1 MHRLS
6 VYCLFGLFSLCLPSQ
21 SAVFRFDTDPF
32 AGSTALTTPGR
43 QIVGGEDLINFSI
56 ATDVF
61 SLESTAFS
69 VAAPVLFVN
78 DLSANLPGSGVNV
91 IVLQDTP
98 DPLNAGSAA
107 NLIAAQITTPG
118 PGFFIYFNSGLDLPR
133 LVYSTDLDDSTADLK
148 ILFRL
153 TNLGGQPGRDALPS
167 FTASNFEITTVPEPS
182 ATSMMTGAG
191 VLMAARYWWRRARR
205 YRMRSASNL

>member
-6 VYCLFGLFSLCLPSQ
+6 VYSLLGLLSLCIPAQ

-43 QIVGGEDLINFSI
+43 QIVGGEDLISFSI
-56 ATDVF
+56 ATDIF
-61 SLESTAFS
+61 SLESTAFG
-69 VAAPVLFVN
+69 VAAPVHFVN
-78 DLSANLPGSGVNV
+78 DLSANLPASGVNV

-98 DPLNAGSAA
+98 DPFAAGLAA

-118 PGFFIYFNSGLDLPR
+118 PGFFIYFNSGLGVPR
-133 LVYSTDLDDSTADLK
+133 LVYSTDLDDPTADLAV
-148 ILFRL
+148 LFRL
-153 TNLGGQPGRDALPS
+153 TNLGSADLPS

-182 ATSMMTGAG
+182 AVSMVTGAG
-191 VLMAARYWWRRARR
+191 VLLAARGWWRRARR
-205 YRMRSASNL
+205 PRTRTAPRS